1 MYIFKTIAILN
12 NFVNLNIV
20 IIYIMS
26 IISIVTQ
33 KGGVGKTTT
42 AIHVGAALAARK
54 GTNVLLIDFDSQ
66 KNLSLGYGIE
76 DDFPYTV
83 RHFLDNTGEFRLKH
97 HGSSNVYILAGDAL
111 LEEEE
116 NYDRNTLKINLGN
129 LLEQMPFDYVLI
141 DCPPRPLMKK
151 LTLGEMALCASDYAI
166 SPIEAEQYSFAG
178 IDNFLPSFMNIK
190 EHYNN
195 KLEFLGFFF
204 NKVLTNTLNFRRYS
218 ELIKAEKDAS
228 DYFFKAYVRQD
239 MNIEK
244 AKQEGKN
251 IFQISSNSRAAED
264 YKNLVKEIKSK
275 IKNYEN

>member
-1 MYIFKTIAILN
+1 MFKIIVILN
-12 NFVNLNIV
+12 NFVDLNIV

-42 AIHVGAALAARK
+42 AIHVGAALAAKK

-83 RHFLDNTGEFRLKH
+83 RNFLDNTGDFRLKH

-116 NYDRNTLKINLGN
+116 SYDRETLKINLGN
-129 LLEQMPFDYVLI
+129 LLDQMPFDYVLI

-178 IDNFLPSFMNIK
+178 IDNFLPSFMKIK
-190 EHYNN
+190 EKHNP
-195 KLEFLGFFF
+195 KIEFLGFFF
-204 NKVLTNTLNFRRYS
+204 NKVLTNTVNFRKYS
-218 ELIKAEKDAS
+218 ELIKSEEGAS
-228 DYFFKAYVRQD
+228 DYFFKTYIRQD
-239 MNIEK
+239 MNVEK

-251 IFQISSNSRAAED
+251 IFQINSSSRAAED
-264 YKNLVKEIKSK
+264 YKYLVKEIKSK
-275 IKNYEN
+275 IKNYES

>member
-1 MYIFKTIAILN
+1 MS
-12 NFVNLNIV
+12 V
-20 IIYIMS
+20 IS
-26 IISIVTQ
+26 IITQ

-42 AIHVGAALAARK
+42 AIHVGAALAQKK
-54 GTNVLLIDFDSQ
+54 GVNVLLVDFDSQ

-76 DDFPYTV
+76 DDYPYTI
-83 RHFLDNTGEFRLKH
+83 RNFLDNSGDFRLKH

-116 NYDRNTLKINLGN
+116 NYTRDTLKKNLSN

-151 LTLGEMALCASDYAI
+151 LTLGEMALCASDYVM

-178 IDNFLPSFMNIK
+178 IDNLLPAFMNIK
-190 EHYNN
+190 KNHNPE
-195 KLEFLGFFF
+195 LEFLGFFF
-204 NKVLTNTLNFRRYS
+204 NKVLTNTVNFRKYS
-218 ELIKAEKDAS
+218 AMIKEEKDANE
-228 DYFFKAYVRQD
+228 YFFKTFIRQD

-251 IFQISSNSRAAED
+251 IFQISVGSRAAQD

-275 IKNYEN
+275 IKKYES